1 MDILKTLESKDIEKN
16 VVMYNRALKA
26 CVVAKDYGKLKEVR
40 AFASHIIPYP
50 LFGKSALHAFLGE
63 SARRAS
69 LSHDWTPR
77 TYRRSAPCAP
87 CLTNPCLL
95 RCLTL

>member
-40 AFASHIIPYP
+40 ALPRLYLQHPPS
-50 LFGKSALHAFLGE
+50 GKAALHAYLDE
-63 SARRAS
+63 SARMAS
-69 LSHDWTPR
+69 WSHDWTWS
-77 TYRRSAPCAP
+77 THYRRLNPCAP
-87 CLTNPCLL
+87 SLTNLCLTW
-95 RCLTL
+95 

>member
-40 AFASHIIPYP
+40 AFASHTMPH
-50 LFGKSALHAFLGE
+50 LFFTEAALHAFLNE
-63 SARRAS
+63 RARRAS

-77 TYRRSAPCAP
+77 TYRRSAPV
-87 CLTNPCLL
+87 
-95 RCLTL
+95 